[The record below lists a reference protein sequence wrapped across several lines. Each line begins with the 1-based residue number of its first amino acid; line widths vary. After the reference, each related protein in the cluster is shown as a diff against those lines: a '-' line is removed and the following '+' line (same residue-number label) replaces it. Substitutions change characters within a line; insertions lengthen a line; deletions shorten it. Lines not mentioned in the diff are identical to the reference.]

1 MKKLLM
7 MFALVGAFAVA
18 SCSADKETQE
28 KQNEAQEKA
37 KDEAGDMP
45 KFDENGNPIDDTKKA
60 TEEPKKDTVKV
71 DTAKKVETKKEE
83 PKK

>member
-1 MKKLLM
+1 MKKLLL

-18 SCSADKETQE
+18 SCSADKETQK
-28 KQNEAQEKA
+28 KQDEAQKKSEQ
-37 KDEAGDMP
+37 EAP
-45 KFDENGNPIDDTKKA
+45 EVQLDENGNPIEDKKA

-71 DTAKKVETKKEE
+71 DTSKKTETKKEE